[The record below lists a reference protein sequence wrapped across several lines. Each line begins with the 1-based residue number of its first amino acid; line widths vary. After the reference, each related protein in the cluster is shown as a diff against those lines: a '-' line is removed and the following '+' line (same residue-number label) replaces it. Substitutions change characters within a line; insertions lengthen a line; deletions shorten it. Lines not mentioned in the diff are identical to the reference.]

1 MIEFGR
7 DICTNILLSSQKE
20 WLVTN
25 GIGGFAAGTVSGVL
39 TRRYHGLLIAALQP
53 PLGRTL
59 LVTKIEETAY
69 YAGKPY
75 PLYADRWADGS
86 VHPTGYLH
94 IERFYLDRSIPVW
107 EYGLDDPLVEKRIW
121 MIPGENTTCVRYALL
136 KPGNTPVSLVLRVLV
151 NSRDYHGITQANA
164 SETPSIQV
172 QSDSRGLQVQAANL
186 QHTYYIHANGAQ
198 VECDVDWQPA
208 YYLSAEAA
216 RGESPIED
224 HLAAGNFRIDLEPG
238 HPVTV
243 ILSSEKRVAVDGESL
258 LQVYRDHESEILTR
272 ANYLLTNSRTDEQ
285 AVEQLVLAADQFI
298 VHRPTRSDP
307 QGQTILAGYPWF
319 SDWGRDTMISLPG
332 LTLAT
337 GRPETARK
345 ILRTFAAYV
354 DQGMLPNRFPDQGE
368 VPEYNT
374 ADATLWFFEAV
385 CTYYT
390 NTADIDLLGEL
401 FPTLKEII
409 RWHLQ
414 GTRYQIHCD
423 LRDGLLYAGE
433 QNSQLT
439 WMDVRIDGWA
449 VTPRIGKPVEINALW
464 YNALCSLADIANLL
478 GQPGEAYQ
486 HAAQKALKGFKRFW
500 NPKKRCLFDVLDGP
514 TGDDASVRPNQLF
527 AVSLH
532 HSPLSEKLQKLV
544 VDRCTQSLLT
554 TFGLRTLAQD
564 EPGYIGHYGGDRWQR
579 DTAYHQGTVWA
590 WLIGP
595 LVSAHLRVYK
605 DPELA
610 WSFLHP
616 LLVHLSEYGLGSI
629 SELFDGDPPHKPNG
643 CPAQAWSVAEVLR
656 SIQEIQQF
664 MAQLQG

>member
-69 YAGKPY
+69 HAGKAY

-86 VHPTGYLH
+86 VHPTGYSH

-107 EYGLDDPLVEKRIW
+107 EFGLDDTLVEKRIW
-121 MIPGENTTCVRYALL
+121 MIPGKNTTCVRYALL
-136 KPGNTPVSLVLRVLV
+136 KPGNGPVSLVLRVLV
-151 NSRDYHGITQANA
+151 NSRDYHGITLA
-164 SETPSIQV
+164 SATWTFGIQV
-172 QSDSRGLQVQAANL
+172 QSDPQGFQVQADNL
-186 QHTYYIHANGAQ
+186 QQSYYIHANGVQ
-198 VECDVDWQPA
+198 VECKVDWQHA

-216 RGESPIED
+216 RGESSIED
-224 HLAAGNFRIDLEPG
+224 HLVAGNFRIDLEPG
-238 HPVTV
+238 RPVTV
-243 ILSSEKRVAVDGESL
+243 IMSSEKPDALDGETL
-258 LQVYRDHESEILTR
+258 LQIYRDHESEILTR
-272 ANYLLTNSRTDEQ
+272 ANYLLTNLRTDEH

-374 ADATLWFFEAV
+374 VDATLWFFEALR
-385 CTYYT
+385 TYYA
-390 NTADIDLLGEL
+390 NTADIDLIGEL

-423 LRDGLLYAGE
+423 LQDGLLYAGE

-439 WMDVRIDGWA
+439 WMDVRIDGWT

-464 YNALCSLADIANLL
+464 YNALCSLADFANIL
-478 GQPGEAYQ
+478 GQPGELYQ
-486 HAAQKALKGFKRFW
+486 QVAQKALSGFKRFW
-500 NPKKRCLFDVLDGP
+500 NPEKGYLFDVLDGP
-514 TGDDASVRPNQLF
+514 
-527 AVSLH
+527 
-532 HSPLSEKLQKLV
+532 
-544 VDRCTQSLLT
+544 
-554 TFGLRTLAQD
+554 
-564 EPGYIGHYGGDRWQR
+564 
-579 DTAYHQGTVWA
+579 
-590 WLIGP
+590 
-595 LVSAHLRVYK
+595 
-605 DPELA
+605 
-610 WSFLHP
+610 
-616 LLVHLSEYGLGSI
+616 
-629 SELFDGDPPHKPNG
+629 
-643 CPAQAWSVAEVLR
+643 
-656 SIQEIQQF
+656 
-664 MAQLQG
+664 